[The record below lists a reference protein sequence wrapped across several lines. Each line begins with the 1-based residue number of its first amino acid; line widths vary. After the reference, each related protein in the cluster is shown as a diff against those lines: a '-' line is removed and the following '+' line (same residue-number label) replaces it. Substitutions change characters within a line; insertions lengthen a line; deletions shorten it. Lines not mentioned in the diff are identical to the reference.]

1 MRQPTRVCIMMII
14 VALSVASELAA
25 QRPQTR
31 EGFWIAF
38 GLGYGSAD
46 LSCDGCA
53 VDLIGGGRAGGGVAH
68 VRLGGTLSPRV
79 LLGGDVTGWTKDKN
93 GVTLT
98 AGNVSMVV
106 VYYPMVEGGL
116 FVKGG
121 AGFSSIMIEEGGQQ
135 TDGASFGLSGGFG
148 YDVRVGRNISI
159 TPLFDFLYAGSQDL
173 QYQSQTRYPGVTA
186 NMFSVSVGVTFH

>member
-1 MRQPTRVCIMMII
+1 MRQWIRVCIVVIA
-14 VALSVASELAA
+14 VALSVAMGLSA

-38 GLGYGSAD
+38 GVGYGSAD
-46 LSCDGCA
+46 LSCGGCGLDTIA
-53 VDLIGGGRAGGGVAH
+53 AGREGGGVAH
-68 VRLGGTLSPRV
+68 VRLGGTLSPKV
-79 LLGGDVTGWTKDKN
+79 LLGGDVTGWTEDRN

-106 VYYPMVEGGL
+106 IYYPMAERGL

-121 AGFSSIMIEEGGQQ
+121 AGFSSIIVEQGGQQ
-135 TDGASFGLSGGFG
+135 TDGASFGLSGGVG

-159 TPLFDFLYAGSQDL
+159 TPLFDFLYVGSQDL
-173 QYQSQTRYPGVTA
+173 QYQNRTEYPGV
-186 NMFSVSVGVTFH
+186 NGNVFSFSVGVTFH